1 MKMVFK
7 IAKMELQSL
16 FFSPVAWLL
25 LVIFAYQV
33 GMTISGL
40 LEDIVV
46 RQAMGYDAWRI
57 TSIFGRLF
65 AEMQGYLFYY
75 IPLLTMNMISRDL
88 SGGTIKLLQSAP
100 LRSVQVVVGKYL
112 ALMVFGLAMIGVLLF
127 YVVFGLFTIENM
139 DIPYVLTGI
148 LGIYLLLCAYA
159 AIGLFVSS
167 LTSYQ
172 VIAAFGTLFVLM
184 ILNYVGMLW
193 QNYEFVRDITYW
205 LSIQG
210 RVGEFIQGLICSE
223 DVLYFLIVIG
233 MFLAWTT
240 LRLINQVQKRT
251 WTTRWGAYLGIFV
264 LAMGIG
270 YLSSRPT
277 LMGYYDA
284 TYTKSNSLSQNSQDI
299 IALLDGEVT
308 VTTYTNIL
316 DRDFWE
322 TLPESINRD
331 KEVLR
336 PYVRFKPDM
345 KLRYV
350 YFYDNANN
358 KEMDEQYPDMNDKER
373 AERICEN
380 YGLPFSI
387 FRSPEEMKGIE
398 DLSGEGNRTIRV
410 IERENGQ
417 KAYLRFYYHGG
428 WRGYPMEGEI
438 TATFRR
444 LVMES
449 PSIGFL
455 SGHGERNI
463 YKEGDRE
470 FKRFS
475 SDKDYQGSMIN
486 QGFDIEEV
494 SAGQPITDDIDI
506 LVISELRSPLSEEEK
521 VNLDAYIA
529 KGGNLLILG
538 GPERQ
543 ELMNSIVEPFGVRF
557 LPGRL
562 VQPTKDLQADLIQ
575 ALPTDEGIK
584 LFPGLDMI
592 RIYEGCVAFPGCV
605 GLEYTPV
612 EGATYTSLLATDTV
626 GCWNEMTTTDFVN
639 DTVAYNPEYGDR
651 DGIFTPTLAVSREVN
666 GKEQRVVI
674 IGNTDCFSNGELA
687 TGRREVRNFANVLIR
702 SGFYWLSH
710 EELPVLTSRKQPI
723 DKKLHITEP
732 AMEVWKIVFMIV
744 VPAILA
750 LVGILI
756 WLRRRGR

>member
-1 MKMVFK
+1 MVFK

-33 GMTISGL
+33 GMMMSDL
-40 LEDIVV
+40 LEGIVV
-46 RQAMGYDAWRI
+46 NQAMGYGGGRV

-65 AEMQGYLFYY
+65 AGMQGYLFYY
-75 IPLLTMNMISRDL
+75 VPLLTMNVISRDL

-112 ALMVFGLAMIGVLLF
+112 ALIAFGLAMMGVLLF

-139 DIPYVLTGI
+139 DVPYVLAGI

-172 VIAAFGTLFVLM
+172 VVAAFGTLFVLM

-205 LSIQG
+205 LSMQG
-210 RVGEFIQGLICSE
+210 RVGEFIRGLICSE

-233 MFLAWTT
+233 MFLTWTT
-240 LRLINQVQKRT
+240 LRLINRVQRRG
-251 WTTRWGAYLGIFV
+251 WTTRWGAYLGVFV

-284 TYTKSNSLSQNSQDI
+284 TYTKSNSLSQSSQDI

-308 VTTYTNIL
+308 VTTYTNVL
-316 DRDFWE
+316 DQDFWE
-322 TLPESINRD
+322 TLPENINQD

-358 KEMDEQYPDMNDKER
+358 KELDEQYPDMNDGER

-428 WRGYPMEGEI
+428 WRSYPMESEI

-449 PSIGFL
+449 PTIGFL
-455 SGHGERNI
+455 AGHGERNI

-475 SDKDYQGSMIN
+475 SDKDYQGAMIN
-486 QGFDIEEV
+486 QGFDIKEV
-494 SAGQPITDDIDI
+494 YARQPIGDDIDI
-506 LVISELRSPLSEEEK
+506 LVISELRSSLSEEEK
-521 VNLDAYIA
+521 RNLDAYIA
-529 KGGNLLILG
+529 RGGDLLILG

-543 ELMNSIVEPFGVRF
+543 ELMNSIVKPFGVRF

-562 VQPTKDLQADLIQ
+562 VQPTRDLQADLIQ

-584 LFPGLDMI
+584 LFPGLNMI
-592 RIYEGCVAFPGCV
+592 RVYEGCVAFPGCV
-605 GLEYTPV
+605 GLEYMPV
-612 EGATYTSLLATDTV
+612 EGMRYASLLVTDSV
-626 GCWNEMTTTDFVN
+626 GCWNEMDTIDFVN
-639 DTVAYNPEYGDR
+639 DTVAYNPECGDR
-651 DGIFTPTLAVSREVN
+651 DGIFTTTLAVSRKVN
-666 GKEQRVVI
+666 GKEQRVVV

-687 TGRREVRNFANVLIR
+687 TGRREVRNFANILLR
-702 SGFYWLSH
+702 SSFYWLSH
-710 EELPVLTSRKQPI
+710 EELPIRISREKPI
-723 DKKLHITEP
+723 DRKLYISEP
-732 AMEVWKIVFMIV
+732 AMEVWKIVFMVIAPV
-744 VPAILA
+744 ILA
-750 LVGILI
+750 LAGIVI
-756 WLRRRGR
+756 WLRRKGR